1 MLMKSIIFTLL
12 FSAISIS
19 FTAQIGLDITAK
31 GQFNST
37 WLFNQN
43 ISEDG
48 AEQDYAPGWGSHYGL
63 GLGMRLGF
71 FGIGM
76 ETNFG
81 KHNAEYSGV
90 YANQDYASTVALS
103 TFQLPLFLRFQN
115 KGGVYFEMGA
125 QYNRIRKALYTRENL
140 LPLSSDVS
148 GDYAKSYSTALI
160 GFGINRKILKS
171 VPLGFVFGF
180 RLQYGIKDARGVDAY
195 GLPLDNSLIYPNYAK
210 TRAASAGINIG
221 LMYTIDT
228 KEKES
233 GY

>member
-1 MLMKSIIFTLL
+1 MKSIIFTLL
-12 FSAISIS
+12 FAAISIS
-19 FTAQIGLDITAK
+19 FNAQIAVDITAK

-43 ISEDG
+43 ISDDG

-71 FGIGM
+71 FGIGL

-90 YANQDYASTVALS
+90 IANQDYASTVALS

-125 QYNRIRKALYTRENL
+125 HNTTAFEKHCTPVRILYR
-140 LPLSSDVS
+140 
-148 GDYAKSYSTALI
+148 
-160 GFGINRKILKS
+160 
-171 VPLGFVFGF
+171 
-180 RLQYGIKDARGVDAY
+180 
-195 GLPLDNSLIYPNYAK
+195 
-210 TRAASAGINIG
+210 
-221 LMYTIDT
+221 
-228 KEKES
+228 
-233 GY
+233 